1 MDTGSITFKVLG
13 VFLYPLAL
21 ILTLPK
27 ACMTAI
33 WTCKILTWYNQKTLQ
48 KQKKIAKMF
57 QSVHKENRQKSN
69 NIRDSVTRFLPP
81 PPPFFKGAQ
90 TECLSKEIRGR
101 NSYYTVT
108 VTDPPI
114 NVFLAKLNC
123 LGFKLTRLSISEF
136 CGDTVFVS
144 KVQKFYSMGSL
155 KPQCKKF
162 RVW

>member
-1 MDTGSITFKVLG
+1 
-13 VFLYPLAL
+13 
-21 ILTLPK
+21 
-27 ACMTAI
+27 
-33 WTCKILTWYNQKTLQ
+33 
-48 KQKKIAKMF
+48 MF
-57 QSVHKENRQKSN
+57 QSVHKENGQKSN
-69 NIRDSVTRFLPP
+69 NEQHKGQCHKIFTPP

-90 TECLSKEIRGR
+90 TECLSKETRGL

-162 RVW
+162 RV